1 MQGNNAYANIDRYID
16 RLITESTPDLPIWN
30 IESIRQ
36 GKKPHWNYIDG
47 CMITSLLQVSE
58 ITGEKKYFNFAEG
71 FIDYYVSEN
80 GDILGYDIE
89 KYNLDDINEGRVLF
103 ELYAQT
109 GKEKYRLAIE
119 KQKAQ
124 LDGQPRTD
132 TGNFWHKLIY
142 PNQIWLDGIYMA
154 QVFNTLYSKLYG
166 GKNYADMLSQIE
178 NVNKYMQDKTTGLYY
193 HGLDCSK
200 SIFWADKETGLSR
213 NFWLR
218 SIGWFTVALVDIIEI
233 IDDEDAKGRLTR
245 IFSDLIDSI
254 TNFRDESGL
263 YWQVVDQPGRNG
275 NYLETSGS
283 SMIAYA
289 QLKGARIGV
298 LDSSYASLGKATF
311 DGICAKYLKV
321 NDVGELNLGGI
332 CLVAGLGPENNTRR
346 DGSYEYYISEPI
358 VENDAKGVAPF
369 VLCYTEILRTRGNN

>member
-47 CMITSLLQVSE
+47 CMITSLLQMSE
-58 ITGEKKYFNFAEG
+58 ITGEKKYFAFAEG

-298 LDSSYASLGKATF
+298 LDSSYAALGKATF
-311 DGICAKYLKV
+311 DGICARYLKV

>member
-1 MQGNNAYANIDRYID
+1 MQDNNAYINIDRYID

-47 CMITSLLQVSE
+47 CMITSLLQMSQ
-58 ITGEKKYFNFAEG
+58 ITGDERYFAFAEN
-71 FIDYYVSEN
+71 FIDYYVADDGS
-80 GDILGYDIE
+80 ILGYNVE

-103 ELYAQT
+103 ALYQKT

-119 KQKAQ
+119 KQKEQ
-124 LDGQPRTD
+124 LDGQPRTN
-132 TGNFWHKLIY
+132 TSNFWHKLIY

-154 QVFNTLYSKLYG
+154 QVFNALYSKEYG
-166 GKNYADMLSQIE
+166 GKNYSDMLTQIE
-178 NVNKYMQDKTTGLYY
+178 NVNKYMRDEATGLYF

-200 SIFWADKETGLSR
+200 TIFWADKETGLSK

-218 SIGWFTVALVDIIEI
+218 SIGWYTVALVDIIEI
-233 IDDEDAKGRLTR
+233 VDDPDAKERMCR
-245 IFSDLIDSI
+245 IFSNLIDSLAK
-254 TNFRDESGL
+254 FRDESGL
-263 YWQVVDQPGRNG
+263 YWQVVDKPGKEG

-289 QLKGARIGV
+289 MLKGARLGAI
-298 LDSSYASLGKATF
+298 DKKYIELGKSTF
-311 DGICAKYLKV
+311 DGICERYLKV
-321 NDVGELNLGGI
+321 NDNGELNLGGI
-332 CLVAGLGPENNTRR
+332 CLVAGLGPENNLRR

-369 VLCYTEILRTRGNN
+369 VLCYTEILRTRGN

>member
-1 MQGNNAYANIDRYID
+1 MQDNKAYINIDRYID

-47 CMITSLLQVSE
+47 CMITSLLQMSQISGDE
-58 ITGEKKYFNFAEG
+58 KYFRFAES
-71 FIDYYVSEN
+71 FIDYYVAEDGS
-80 GDILGYDIE
+80 ILGYDIE

-103 ELYAQT
+103 ELYRRT
-109 GKEKYRLAIE
+109 GKEKYRLAIK

-124 LDGQPRTD
+124 LDAQPRTI

-142 PNQIWLDGIYMA
+142 PNQIWLDGVYMA
-154 QVFNTLYSKLYG
+154 QVFSTLYSKEYG
-166 GKNYADMLSQIE
+166 GKNYSDVVNQIE
-178 NVNKYMQDKTTGLYY
+178 NVNKYMQDEATGLYF

-200 SIFWADKETGLSR
+200 SIFWADKETGLSK

-218 SIGWFTVALVDIIEI
+218 SIGWYTVALVDIIEI
-233 IDDEDAKGRLTR
+233 VDDDDAKERMSR
-245 IFSDLIDSI
+245 IFRDLIHSI
-254 TNFRDESGL
+254 TAFRDDSGL
-263 YWQVVDQPGRNG
+263 YWQVVDKPGKEG

-289 QLKGARIGV
+289 MLKGSRLGV
-298 LDSSYASLGKATF
+298 IDKKYATLGKETF
-311 DGICAKYLKV
+311 DGICERYLKIS
-321 NDVGELNLGGI
+321 DGGELNLGGI

-369 VLCYTEILRTRGNN
+369 ILCYTEILRI